1 MSISKRQESRQA
13 LLGVILRHHLR
24 HILVRLHPPEVIRKD
39 DKQCSDKQHYLFALE
54 EHIGTGRIDGDAVL
68 LQVCRKFLHLFVPD
82 RPEKKRNL
90 VVVGDGPAR
99 LQLPD
104 KVDDIV
110 SPILQSPFAGNLYHG
125 RHAFQQAG
133 FGRADRLVIT
143 ELSPLE
149 TADFRVLHPIVVER
163 YNVPLG
169 TVVLHQTEL
178 RNAFPLQRK
187 LKNVSYRRTTKTIQT
202 LVVIPDD
209 ANITVSLRNQ
219 ENQPLLDIVSVLILV
234 DHHIPK
240 LFLDFLPDGFVL
252 RKQPISNN
260 LNGREVH
267 RVLFV
272 QQSLIDLIRFRQ
284 DLNGRILVR
293 LQLLDRRH
301 LLGN

>member
-1 MSISKRQESRQA
+1 M
-13 LLGVILRHHLR
+13 
-24 HILVRLHPPEVIRKD
+24 
-39 DKQCSDKQHYLFALE
+39 
-54 EHIGTGRIDGDAVL
+54 L

-82 RPEKKRNL
+82 GPEKKRNL
-90 VVVGDGPAR
+90 VVVGDGPAL

-104 KVDDIV
+104 KVNDIV
-110 SPILQSPFAGNLYHG
+110 APILQSPFTGNLYHG
-125 RHAFQQAG
+125 RYTFQQVV
-133 FGRADRLVIT
+133 FGRADRLVVT
-143 ELSPLE
+143 KLSPLE

-163 YNVPLG
+163 YDVPLG

-178 RNAFPLQRK
+178 RNAFPLRRK

-219 ENQPLLDIVSVLILV
+219 ENQTLLDIVSVLILV

-252 RKQPISNN
+252 RKQLICYD